1 MQDSGIKKRGAFV
14 PCLFSRVALAGLH
27 TPRLLSSPDSYF
39 YIVFYLLVVSFVF
52 LSFATFSIPFHLYN
66 HLQFSARRYV
76 LTSDA
81 SYSVHCPRGIAHQRL
96 YAMTFLIADAS
107 HPFVQQPGRSN
118 PLSLLESPS
127 HSFADISLCLLL
139 ARTLTATL

>member
-1 MQDSGIKKRGAFV
+1 MRVGAGFRYKKRGAFV
-14 PCLFSRVALAGLH
+14 PYLFPRVALAGLH

-39 YIVFYLLVVSFVF
+39 YIVFYLLVVSSVF
-52 LSFATFSIPFHLYN
+52 LSFATFSIPFHLFN

-81 SYSVHCPRGIAHQRL
+81 SYSVHWIAHQRL

-127 HSFADISLCLLL
+127 HSFADIPLCLLF